1 MITLIDT
8 SLWIDLTRRK
18 SPQSLRQRIAPYLL
32 DPSAHTADPVAFE
45 LLRNAL
51 PAEIEFLT
59 RRLEALPR
67 LPSPVDLWNRAA
79 KLGQNCRKAGHTAG
93 AIDLLI
99 TAVAVAHQAV
109 IVTLDEDFEK
119 IGKIV
124 GLEVKLLRRPVP
136 EKS

>member
-18 SPQSLRQRIAPYLL
+18 SPRGLRQWIAPYLL
-32 DPSAHTADPVAFE
+32 DPTAHTADPVAFE

-67 LPSPVDLWNRAA
+67 LPSPIDLWDRATEM
-79 KLGQNCRKAGHTAG
+79 GQLCRQKGHAAG
-93 AIDLLI
+93 ALDLLI
-99 TAVAVAHQAV
+99 SAVAVAHRAV
-109 IVTLDEDFEK
+109 LVTLDEDFEK

-124 GLEVKLLRRPVP
+124 GLEVKFLHRPVGG
-136 EKS
+136 

>member
-18 SPQSLRQRIAPYLL
+18 SPQSLRQRIAPYFL

-45 LLRNAL
+45 LLRHAL

-93 AIDLLI
+93 ALDLLI
-99 TAVAVAHQAV
+99 AV
-109 IVTLDEDFEK
+109 IAAASDATLITLDEDFAK
-119 IGKIV
+119 IAEV
-124 GLEVKLLRRPVP
+124 GDFDVKLLMR
-136 EKS
+136 

>member
-18 SPQSLRQRIAPYLL
+18 SPPSLRQRIAPYLL

-45 LLRNAL
+45 LLRHAL

-67 LPSPVDLWNRAA
+67 LPTPVDLWDRAA
-79 KLGQNCRKAGHTAG
+79 AMGRSCRQKGHTAG
-93 AIDLLI
+93 ALDLLI
-99 TAVAVAHQAV
+99 ATVAVAHRAV
-109 IVTLDEDFEK
+109 LVTLDEDFEK

-124 GLEVKLLRRPVP
+124 GLEVKLLRRPVGV
-136 EKS
+136 